1 MTIPTPEQIE
11 AGLNP
16 YGMSAYAPQPQ
27 PQPKRDA
34 KPKKTRAKIEPESE
48 GQLEQL
54 LIAYKRAKD
63 EFEEKKE
70 AQEEFKAQIKAWIL
84 SLYPGGQGLPEAFD
98 IVGDAHGRYDPLT
111 MTLKGGHHTDTE
123 RMKQDGIYE
132 RYQKET
138 TPSWELR
145 VSEQRG
151 RR

>member
-1 MTIPTPEQIE
+1 VTVPTPEQLE

-16 YGMSAYAPQPQ
+16 YGISLEAPPQPQ
-27 PQPKRDA
+27 PRRDA
-34 KPKKTRAKIEPESE
+34 KPKKVRGKIEPEPE

-54 LIAYKRAKD
+54 LIQYKRAKD
-63 EFEEKKE
+63 EFEERKE
-70 AQEEFKAQIKAWIL
+70 AEAQLKAQIKAWVL

-98 IVGDAHGRYDPLT
+98 ITGDPHGRYDPLT
-111 MTLKGGHHTDTE
+111 MTLKGGKRTDIE
-123 RMKQDGIYE
+123 QMKQDGIYE

>member
-1 MTIPTPEQIE
+1 MIPVQQVTPV
-11 AGLNP
+11 
-16 YGMSAYAPQPQ
+16 

-34 KPKKTRAKIEPESE
+34 KPKKLRAKIEPLEA

-54 LIAYKRAKD
+54 LIQYKRAKD
-63 EFEEKKE
+63 AFEEKKE
-70 AQEEFKAQIKAWIL
+70 EEKQLKDQIKAWIL
-84 SLYPGGQGLPEAFD
+84 SLYPDGQGLPEAFD

-111 MTLKGGHHTDTE
+111 MTLKGGHTTDTD

-138 TPSWELR
+138 QKSWELR
-145 VSEQRG
+145 VAEQRG